1 MNYDTLIFA
10 QLIEENILPE
20 LGTFT
25 VTEQLINRYIYLYSV
40 FKGNGSLGSMSNKR
54 YAAKLAGISF
64 LKLNEQRLKNSN
76 GFKKTDSG
84 IVYLISNPAFPGYLK
99 VGITN
104 NLLKRLSSYQT
115 YDPLRRYKIEH
126 YKVVPNSREYEKYL
140 LKHQNINLAKGEWVI
155 DKNIRELFTSD

>member
-76 GFKKTDSG
+76 GFKKL
-84 IVYLISNPAFPGYLK
+84 IV
-99 VGITN
+99 V
-104 NLLKRLSSYQT
+104 
-115 YDPLRRYKIEH
+115 
-126 YKVVPNSREYEKYL
+126 
-140 LKHQNINLAKGEWVI
+140 
-155 DKNIRELFTSD
+155 